1 MPPRLPA
8 VSCRWKWVVCAPATN
23 PFHLTQST
31 LTVHRLTV
39 DEWPLFRALR
49 LEALREAPYAFGSTI
64 DDWQGEGD
72 TEHRWR
78 ERLSNVPF
86 NVLAYLNSIAAGMVS
101 ATESN
106 SKNEIELISMWV
118 APFARSGG
126 AADAL
131 VKAVIRWAQ
140 GQGVASV
147 SLEVMEQ
154 NQRARV
160 FFARHGFI
168 DEGRVE
174 SDQYVRP
181 ERRMVRPIPV

>member
-101 ATESN
+101 ATARLQSSCN
-106 SKNEIELISMWV
+106 HNDV
-118 APFARSGG
+118 ARSLLDARL
-126 AADAL
+126 AAHSST
-131 VKAVIRWAQ
+131 R
-140 GQGVASV
+140 GVAREEVDAAFAWLTSPYV
-147 SLEVMEQ
+147 S
-154 NQRARV
+154 RAV
-160 FFARHGFI
+160 WLDAGQTAI
-168 DEGRVE
+168 I
-174 SDQYVRP
+174 VRP
-181 ERRMVRPIPV
+181 R